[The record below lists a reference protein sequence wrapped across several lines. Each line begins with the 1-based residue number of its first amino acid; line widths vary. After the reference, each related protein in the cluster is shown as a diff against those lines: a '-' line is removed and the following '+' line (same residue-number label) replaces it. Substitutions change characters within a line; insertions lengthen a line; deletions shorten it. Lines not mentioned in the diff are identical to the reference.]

1 MENKTV
7 ETEQT
12 EKKLELPEINMISE
26 WFSSDQV
33 DRIER
38 LREATHNSG
47 AYKVYEV
54 YNSKGAL

>member
-1 MENKTV
+1 MESEAI
-7 ETEQT
+7 ETKQT
-12 EKKLELPEINMISE
+12 GKKLVLPEISMISE
-26 WFSSDQV
+26 WFSTDQV